1 LKKLEDQK
9 HQIEIGLGFDTKE
22 VDNSLKGIQSR
33 LSAFKD
39 KLSLVDP
46 NDTDLIEYINRQIKD
61 LTKQEKEIKIKV
73 GLETKPAEGSLKDI
87 QNKLSEANTKLQLT
101 DPNDLNT
108 IAELRKQ
115 IDDLTKEEKEIKFSL
130 GIDKKPAE
138 GSLKDIQD
146 KLSKKQAELSITAVG
161 SPEYYALIKDI

>member
-1 LKKLEDQK
+1 M
-9 HQIEIGLGFDTKE
+9 
-22 VDNSLKGIQSR
+22 
-33 LSAFKD
+33 
-39 KLSLVDP
+39 VDP
-46 NDTDLIEYINRQIKD
+46 NDKTLIDYINRQIKD
-61 LTKQEKEIKIKV
+61 LTKQEKELKFV
-73 GLETKPAEGSLKDI
+73 LGLDTKPAEGSLKDI

-161 SPEYYALIKDI
+161 SPEYYALIKEI

>member
-1 LKKLEDQK
+1 M
-9 HQIEIGLGFDTKE
+9 
-22 VDNSLKGIQSR
+22 
-33 LSAFKD
+33 
-39 KLSLVDP
+39 VDP
-46 NDTDLIEYINRQIKD
+46 NDTVLIEYINQQIKD

-87 QNKLSEANTKLQLT
+87 QNKLSEANTKLSLT
-101 DPNDLNT
+101 DPNDLNM

-115 IDDLTKEEKEIKFSL
+115 IDDLTKQEKEVKIKV

-146 KLSKKQAELSITAVG
+146 KLSKKQAELSATIVG
-161 SPEYYALIKDI
+161 TPEYYALIKEINDLEKEEHKIKLQIDTDSMTEYEKKMKEF